1 MQIPDIALSGDRPLA
16 TLFRQSVAKHR
27 LLLAI
32 VLSYAVLSATL
43 SQLIGNRMETEKIST
58 LWMHFMGMLPIMAYF
73 LLMWRL
79 VYMRVRVPAAE
90 QRGWL
95 KADIKRAM
103 TDPERMISGGVALVL
118 MIVVL
123 VSFGQLKR
131 LIPIIQPFSWDET
144 FVALD
149 QALHFGLD
157 PWQIAHAIAGAPL
170 VITAITGAYNFW
182 MFLLYF
188 SLIFAC
194 FSTAHRAARMQY
206 LVAFILTWAI
216 GGNLIATAFSSAG
229 PVYMERLGLGEHFT
243 PLMELLSAHAASQP
257 LTVIETQN
265 LLWDFYAAP
274 DSMNGISAFP
284 SMHVASTVLMAAYAR
299 AYNRRFGQIMAV
311 FAGVIMLGSVLLAW
325 HYAVDGYAGALI
337 ALACWWIAGRLV
349 RRFGKGRQA
358 VVE

>member
-1 MQIPDIALSGDRPLA
+1 MQLPNIALSGDRPLV

-32 VLSYAVLSATL
+32 VLIYGVLSTTL
-43 SQLIGNRMETEKIST
+43 NALIGNQMDSEKVSA
-58 LWMHFMGMLPIMAYF
+58 LWLNFMGMLPIMAYF

-79 VYMRVRVPAAE
+79 VYMRFQVPAAE

-95 KADIKRAM
+95 KADIKRAL
-103 TDPERMISGGVALVL
+103 TDPERMISGAVALVL

-131 LIPIIQPFSWDET
+131 LIPIIQPFSWDQT
-144 FVALD
+144 FMALD
-149 QALHFGLD
+149 QTLHFGLD
-157 PWQIAHAIAGAPL
+157 PWQIAHAIAGSSL
-170 VITAITGAYNFW
+170 VVTAITGAYNFW

-194 FSTAHRAARMQY
+194 FSTANRAARMQY

-216 GGNLIATAFSSAG
+216 GGNLIATVFSSAG
-229 PVYMERLGLGEHFT
+229 PVYYARLGLGEHFA
-243 PLMELLSAHAASQP
+243 PLMNLLHAHAATQP

-274 DSMNGISAFP
+274 DSMSGISAFP

-299 AYNRRFGQIMAV
+299 AYMRIPEHPATHSDNIRPPIP
-311 FAGVIMLGSVLLAW
+311 
-325 HYAVDGYAGALI
+325 GYPATCDALP
-337 ALACWWIAGRLV
+337 
-349 RRFGKGRQA
+349 
-358 VVE
+358 

>member
-1 MQIPDIALSGDRPLA
+1 MQLPNIVLSGDRPLA
-16 TLFRQSVAKHR
+16 SLFWQSLIQHR
-27 LLLAI
+27 LLLTVA
-32 VLSYAVLSATL
+32 LTYAALSATL
-43 SQLIGNRMETEKIST
+43 GLLFGNEVKPDSIWG
-58 LWMHFMGMLPIMAYF
+58 LWLHFMGLLPIMAYF
-73 LLMWRL
+73 LLMWRF
-79 VYMRVRVPAAE
+79 VHMRSQVPAAE

-95 KADIKRAM
+95 KADIKRAL
-103 TDPERMISGGVALVL
+103 TDPERMIAGGVALVF
-118 MIVVL
+118 MVVVL

-131 LIPIIQPFSWDET
+131 LIPVIQPFSWDET

-157 PWQIAHAIAGAPL
+157 PWQIAHAIAGSSL
-170 VITAITGAYNFW
+170 VVTLITGAYNFW

-194 FSTAHRAARMQY
+194 FSTAQRAARMQY

-216 GGNLIATAFSSAG
+216 GGNLIATLFSSAG
-229 PVYMERLGLGEHFT
+229 PVYYARLGLGEHFT
-243 PLMELLSAHAASQP
+243 PLMELLQAHAASQP
-257 LTVIETQN
+257 LTVIEPQN
-265 LLWDFYAAP
+265 MLWDLYAAP
-274 DSMNGISAFP
+274 ESMSGISAFP
-284 SMHVASTVLMAAYAR
+284 SMHVASTVLMAVYAR

-349 RRFGKGRQA
+349 RRFA
-358 VVE
+358 